1 MSIHFFFENNLC
13 RMCVKNITLHG
24 INLLSSFT
32 GTNNDIDSRQIKK
45 LKSQTSY
52 DLQVARMLNSI
63 QP

>member
-1 MSIHFFFENNLC
+1 MC

-24 INLLSSFT
+24 INLLSLFT
-32 GTNNDIDSRQIKK
+32 GTNNDIDSRQMKK

>member
-1 MSIHFFFENNLC
+1 
-13 RMCVKNITLHG
+13 MCVKNITLHG
-24 INLLSSFT
+24 INLLSLFT
-32 GTNNDIDSRQIKK
+32 GTNNDIDSRQMKK